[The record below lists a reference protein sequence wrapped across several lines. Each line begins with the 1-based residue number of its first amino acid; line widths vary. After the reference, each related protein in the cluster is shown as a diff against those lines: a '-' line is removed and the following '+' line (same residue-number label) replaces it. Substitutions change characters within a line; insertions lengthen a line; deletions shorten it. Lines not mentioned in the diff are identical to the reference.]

1 MSDTI
6 KYTGNGAEYVSGVP
20 ARDLTEQEFKELP
33 EETRKIVLNCGLYD
47 FSAPTPVTTKTKSV
61 KETSNG

>member
-6 KYTGNGAEYVSGVP
+6 KYTGSGAEYVSGVP

-47 FSAPTPVTTKTKSV
+47 FSVPAATVTKTKSV
-61 KETSNG
+61 KETTNG